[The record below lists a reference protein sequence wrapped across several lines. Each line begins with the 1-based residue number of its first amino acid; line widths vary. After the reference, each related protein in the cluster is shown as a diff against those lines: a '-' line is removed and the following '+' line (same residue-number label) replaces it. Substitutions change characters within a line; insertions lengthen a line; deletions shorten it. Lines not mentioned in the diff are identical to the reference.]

1 MKKKEIRKALEGGT
15 PFSSLYSL
23 LPPPGRRRNS
33 NSSPRHSD
41 SRSGR
46 SGKDCGKKHDNFSL
60 TTGAP
65 HIIVCRRA
73 PVLFLSDI

>member
-23 LPPPGRRRNS
+23 LP
-33 NSSPRHSD
+33 
-41 SRSGR
+41 SGQKEKFKQFAAAFGITER
-46 SGKDCGKKHDNFSL
+46 QVRDCGKKHDNFSL

-73 PVLFLSDI
+73 PVLFS

>member
-23 LPPPGRRRNS
+23 LP
-33 NSSPRHSD
+33 
-41 SRSGR
+41 SGQ
-46 SGKDCGKKHDNFSL
+46 KEKF

-73 PVLFLSDI
+73 PVLFLSFS

>member
-23 LPPPGRRRNS
+23 LPPGRRRNS